1 MIYDILSQRY
11 AYDVLPDSQ
20 KLLVFNTNIPLDLV
34 FQSLRRQGC
43 VWATP

>member
-20 KLLVFNTNIPLDLV
+20 KLLVSFNPYDAKVVSRPLYNV
-34 FQSLRRQGC
+34 
-43 VWATP
+43 